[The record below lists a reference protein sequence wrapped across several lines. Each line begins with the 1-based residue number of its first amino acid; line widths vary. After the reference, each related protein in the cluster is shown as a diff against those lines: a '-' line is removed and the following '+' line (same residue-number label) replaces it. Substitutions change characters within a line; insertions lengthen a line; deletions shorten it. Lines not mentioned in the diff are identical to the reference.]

1 MTNLSIITIR
11 KTSFLSIDR
20 TVAEVV
26 IVASSVKLVETLEE
40 DIKDSIEII
49 TDRVD
54 SLLIH
59 VKRSATYIKKK
70 GISLID
76 TLRMRGIKLTTNSR
90 KCRSI
95 LQPLYTII
103 F

>member
-26 IVASSVKLVETLEE
+26 TVASSVKLVETPEE
-40 DIKDSIEII
+40 DIEDSMEIV
-49 TDRVD
+49 TGRVN
-54 SLLIH
+54 SLLAH
-59 VKRSATYIKKK
+59 AKRSATYVKRK
-70 GISLID
+70 GVGLID
-76 TLRMRGIKLTTNSR
+76 TLRMRGIELTTNSR
-90 KCRSI
+90 KCRST
-95 LQPLYTII
+95 LQPPHTTI

>member
-20 TVAEVV
+20 TMAEVV
-26 IVASSVKLVETLEE
+26 TVASSVKLIETLEE
-40 DIKDSIEII
+40 DIEDSIEITI
-49 TDRVD
+49 GRVN
-54 SLLIH
+54 SLLAH
-59 VKRSATYIKKK
+59 AKRSATYVKRK

-76 TLRMRGIKLTTNSR
+76 TLKMRGIELTTNSR

-95 LQPLYTII
+95 LQPPHTII